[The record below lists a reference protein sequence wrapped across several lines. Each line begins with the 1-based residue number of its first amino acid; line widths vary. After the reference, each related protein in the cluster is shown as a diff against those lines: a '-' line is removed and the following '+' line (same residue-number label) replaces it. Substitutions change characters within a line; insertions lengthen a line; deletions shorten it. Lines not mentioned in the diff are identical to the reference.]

1 VEGRL
6 TVVAVGAG
14 GEGVRAGDVVLRVD
28 GRSADS
34 LVAARGELISA
45 ATPGWRV
52 HLAYGG
58 LLAGRDSVVRVTVQ
72 RPGGDT
78 ATVQLRRPPSAQ
90 PLAEVKPEPVAELR
104 PGIWYVDL
112 DRVTP
117 AQFQAAVP
125 NLERA
130 SGLVFDLRGYPD
142 GLNPFEFFSHLI
154 REPGAS
160 AQWHIPV
167 ITRPDEPGQRFHAP
181 ARWELRPAA
190 PYLAA
195 PRVFITDGRAISFAE
210 SMMGIVEAYR
220 LGEIV
225 GQPTAGTNGN
235 VNSFELPGGYS
246 IAWTGMRVLKHDGS
260 RHHGVGILPTVPMVR
275 TRAGVATGR
284 DELLEKAIEVVTR
297 AR

>member
-1 VEGRL
+1 MPRTTIL
-6 TVVAVGAG
+6 TV
-14 GEGVRAGDVVLRVD
+14 EPGDVVVRVD

-45 ATPGWRV
+45 ATPGWRGYV
-52 HLAYGG
+52 ANTG

-72 RPGGDT
+72 HHGGDT
-78 ATVQLRRPPSAQ
+78 ATVLLRRPASSQ
-90 PLAEVKPEPVAELR
+90 PVAERKPEPVAELR
-104 PGIWYVDL
+104 PGIWYLDL
-112 DRVTP
+112 DRVTT
-117 AQFQAAVP
+117 AQLQAAVP
-125 NLERA
+125 DLERA
-130 SGLVFDLRGYPD
+130 SGLIFDLRGYPD
-142 GLNPFEFFSHLI
+142 GLNPLAFFSHLI

-167 ITRPDEPGQRFHAP
+167 VTRPDNPGQRFDP
-181 ARWELRPAA
+181 PGRWPLQPAA

-260 RHHGVGILPTVPMVR
+260 PHHGVGILPTVPAER
-275 TRAGVATGR
+275 TRAGAALGR

-297 AR
+297 PR